1 MSRRPIVLNPDIRRL
16 QDEGYEVEVL
26 NGYLLVHSVP
36 YVTPQKTVACGI
48 IVTDLNGTI
57 GELGPPRDH
66 QVWFAGEFPCYSN
79 GTPIEA
85 LRHSGGQTLWS
96 GFDVQHRFSNKPQEG
111 FPDYYSK
118 MKSYIAIISNE
129 ARAIDPDVTPCT
141 RRVVI
146 PAAEENSVFK
156 YYDSASSRA
165 NIVAVSEKLAMYKIA
180 IVGLG
185 GTGSYVLDLVAKTR
199 VREILLFDAKPF
211 NQHNAFRSPGAA
223 SIETLETRPHK
234 VDYYAAMYGGIRHGI
249 IPHNVFINK
258 ENAELL
264 APVDFVFLC
273 VDTGQSRKVISTYLR
288 EKGITFVDVG
298 MDLQLIP
305 GENRLLGT
313 CRATLATSV
322 QHVHFD
328 DYAPQGVDTDEDLY
342 RSNIQVADMNA
353 LNAALAVVKWKQ
365 YCGFYRDQFEVH
377 HTTFSIDSHSLTR
390 DVTKIGDQN

>member
-1 MSRRPIVLNPDIRRL
+1 M
-16 QDEGYEVEVL
+16 EVL
-26 NGYLLVHSVP
+26 NGHLLIHSVP
-36 YVTPQKTVACGI
+36 YVTPQRMVAYGI
-48 IVTDLNGTI
+48 VVTDLNGTI

-66 QVWFAGEFPCYSN
+66 QVWFAGEFPCYSS

-85 LRHSGGQTLWS
+85 IRHSGGQTLWS

-118 MKSYIAIISNE
+118 MKSYVTIISNE
-129 ARAIDPDVTPCT
+129 ARAIDSGVTPCT
-141 RRVVI
+141 GRVVV

-165 NIVAVSEKLAMYKIA
+165 NIIAVSEKLAIDKIA

-199 VREILLFDAKPF
+199 VREILLFDGKTF

-223 SIETLETRPHK
+223 SIETLETKPPK
-234 VDYYAAMYGGIRHGI
+234 VDYYAGMYGGMRNGI
-249 IPHNVFINK
+249 ISHNIFIDK
-258 ENAELL
+258 ENANLL

-273 VDTGQSRKVISTYLR
+273 VDTGLSRKVISAYLR
-288 EKGITFVDVG
+288 EKGIPFVDVG

-305 GENRLLGT
+305 EENRLLGT
-313 CRATLATSV
+313 CRATLATPER
-322 QHVHFD
+322 HAHFD

-353 LNAALAVVKWKQ
+353 LNATLAVVKWKQ

-390 DVTKIGDQN
+390 DVTRTGDRH